1 MRFNVF
7 TSDILT
13 RHSRK
18 STLVTA
24 VFQSGELV
32 RARPWFKSQCLLGKR
47 LKQEQA
53 NTRRETEPQDLG
65 TKERGDEV
73 KVEWGG
79 ETPETDKEL
88 QKHCKQEDEV
98 QVRRENTPQKPRN
111 HTENTH
117 NVFTTDPESVYSRIK
132 LYFHSSV
139 ELFSFKSLQKLTC
152 VECFFLNWWF
162 ISSVSLMSRLVALQ
176 HQANRKSKVQ
186 GFISL
191 PDLIKYKW
199 YL

>member
-53 NTRRETEPQDLG
+53 NTRRETELQGLG

-73 KVEWGG
+73 KVE
-79 ETPETDKEL
+79 
-88 QKHCKQEDEV
+88 
-98 QVRRENTPQKPRN
+98 
-111 HTENTH
+111 
-117 NVFTTDPESVYSRIK
+117 
-132 LYFHSSV
+132 
-139 ELFSFKSLQKLTC
+139 
-152 VECFFLNWWF
+152 
-162 ISSVSLMSRLVALQ
+162 
-176 HQANRKSKVQ
+176 
-186 GFISL
+186 
-191 PDLIKYKW
+191 
-199 YL
+199 